1 MERGEGRTCT
11 WPQMSSKCAGS
22 CGITRSTGRA
32 TLVSSDAHAAPKG
45 PEKKL
50 LLTAGLARAR
60 ARGACGLAWTR
71 GGTSARVSRR
81 GSLGHACARWRHSA
95 SFSRPRRSPRARR
108 LRVARGRR
116 ERCAGGAGVASAPE
130 GSRVQVSSI
139 GDHARA
145 PRPRSRRERQASP
158 ESQRASPRSFLP
170 LLARLPLA
178 SRAHWWVPRGAG
190 GVSTRQG
197 RHRQRR
203 RLATVQ
209 CGDPCTQ
216 PWRVR
221 RSTRR
226 PAPPSACTHERPRR
240 AMRLQRRH

>member
-60 ARGACGLAWTR
+60 ARDACGLAWTR

-139 GDHARA
+139 GDRARA

-190 GVSTRQG
+190 GVSTRQLWTAEMSRQP
-197 RHRQRR
+197 RHR
-203 RLATVQ
+203 
-209 CGDPCTQ
+209 
-216 PWRVR
+216 
-221 RSTRR
+221 
-226 PAPPSACTHERPRR
+226 E
-240 AMRLQRRH
+240 